1 MPKRK
6 PEWRAEHYFKL
17 INLLTEAIK
26 KERGL
31 EIADPYN
38 VNNPYTREV
47 QRYRKMIELVENFF
61 EFDIYCHNGGTVII
75 KDKYIVSLRSR
86 KYRIKGKGEWYT
98 YRKSQKLY
106 DIMNE
111 RTGSLA

>member
-1 MPKRK
+1 MSKK

-26 KERGL
+26 NERGL
-31 EIADPYN
+31 EIADPHG

-47 QRYRKMIELVENFF
+47 QRCRKMIELIENFF

-75 KDKYIVSLRSR
+75 KDKYIVSLRNR
-86 KYRIKGKGEWYT
+86 TYRIKGKGEWYT
-98 YRKSQKLY
+98 YRKAQSLY

-111 RTGSLA
+111 KKAA

>member
-1 MPKRK
+1 MAKK

-17 INLLTEAIK
+17 INLLTQARK
-26 KERGL
+26 DERGL
-31 EIADPYN
+31 EIADQYV

-47 QRYRKMIELVENFF
+47 QRLTKMIELIGNFF

-75 KDKYIVSLRSR
+75 KDKYIVSLRNR
-86 KYRIKGKGEWYT
+86 TYRIKGKGKWYT
-98 YRKSQKLY
+98 YRKAQSLY

-111 RTGSLA
+111 KIMA

>member
-75 KDKYIVSLRSR
+75 KDKYIVSLRSP

>member
-75 KDKYIVSLRSR
+75 KDKYIVSLRSP

-111 RTGSLA
+111 RTGSLS

>member
-75 KDKYIVSLRSR
+75 KDKYIVSLRSP

-111 RTGSLA
+111 RTGSLT